1 MMTFSVNIGLD
12 TEAISYPVQDYLD
25 DILLKLEDNEDKLI
39 NPWDIRDAILSLW
52 SSVPFKQTSVPG
64 SISYI
69 GLDAIN
75 PSERDIKRKIYLGKR
90 AFSGTYSYTEFDNI
104 MNDTLLGSDVDI
116 FLYNTKI
123 DTKSQASTRVAII
136 AGTNLSLH
144 TKAPYIQSQI
154 VSGTT
159 QSLSLDIINPSLV
172 GGNIN
177 IQSLDSPSLIS
188 GHTASVIVNNIIFP
202 TLDESGLSA
211 SNEKV
216 LFMQDGELI
225 WDLIQL
231 PQLNYIGNT
240 GSQLDIYGTPTNLFS
255 TGLNGYSLEFA
266 DERMCPVEIGDIN
279 YGDTFNNMPLSEGL
293 RRIIYDYLPPS
304 CSIEI
309 TGVYSVGYAEVGTY
323 PTPKLEYTINKKTLN
338 TITTGLSNMIPGAYP
353 PIVSNSYETITGS
366 SSGVVISPIPPV
378 STEFKIT
385 VGDGL
390 NTASASTQ
398 ITGIYPYF
406 YGFSTN
412 TTMNSIGLAG
422 LSKLVESMGDKTI
435 DVNGIG
441 NLYFIF
447 DSDYGTL
454 SNIYDEYGNTS
465 SGSFSYT
472 TEILSSPTGLWA
484 AKEFYVYQWNGA
496 PQIGP
501 PSVNYQFKY

>member
-1 MMTFSVNIGLD
+1 MTFSVNTGLP

-25 DILLKLEDNEDKLI
+25 DILLKLEDNEDKLV
-39 NPWDIRDAILSLW
+39 NPLDIRDAILSLW
-52 SSVPFKQTSVPG
+52 SSVPFKQTTVPG
-64 SISYI
+64 GTVSYV

-90 AFSGTYSYTEFDNI
+90 AFSGTYSYNEFDNI
-104 MNDTLLGSDVDI
+104 MNDTLLTSDVDI

-123 DTKSQASTRVAII
+123 DTKSQTSTRVAII

-159 QSLSLDIINPSLV
+159 QSLSLDIINPSFGDV
-172 GGNIN
+172 N
-177 IQSLDSPSLIS
+177 IQGSLIGS
-188 GHTASVIVNNIIFP
+188 GYTGSVIVNNIIFP
-202 TLDESGLSA
+202 TSDESGLSA
-211 SNEKV
+211 SNEKI
-216 LFMQDGELI
+216 LIMEDGELI
-225 WDLIQL
+225 WDFIKL
-231 PQLNYIGNT
+231 PDLNYIGNT
-240 GSQLDIYGTPTNLFS
+240 GSQLDIYGTPTNVTS
-255 TGLNGYSLEFA
+255 AGLNGYSLEFA
-266 DERMCPVEIGDIN
+266 DDRMCPVEIGDIN

-323 PTPKLEYTINKKTLN
+323 PSPSIQYTINKKTLN
-338 TITTGLSNMIPGAYP
+338 TSITGLSNMIPGAYP
-353 PIVSNSYETITGS
+353 AIVSNSYETITGS
-366 SSGVVISPIPPV
+366 SSGVVISPILPV

-406 YGFSTN
+406 HGFSTN
-412 TTMNSIGLAG
+412 LTMNSIGLAG
-422 LSKLVESMGDKTI
+422 LSKLTESMGDKII
-435 DVNGIG
+435 DINGIG
-441 NLYFIF
+441 NLYFIY

-472 TEILSSPTGLWA
+472 PIVLSSPTGLWA

>member
-1 MMTFSVNIGLD
+1 MMTFSVNIGLP
-12 TEAISYPVQDYLD
+12 TEATSYPIQDYLD
-25 DILLKLEDNEDKLI
+25 DILLRLEDNQDKLV
-39 NPWDIRDAILSLW
+39 NPWDIRDAIFSLW
-52 SSVPFKQTSVPG
+52 TSVPFKQTTASG
-64 SISYI
+64 SSTSYV

-75 PSERDIKRKIYLGKR
+75 PLDRDIKKKIYLGKR
-90 AFSGTYSYTEFDNI
+90 AYSGTYSYTEFDNI
-104 MNDTLLGSDVDI
+104 MNDTLLTSDVDI

-123 DTKSQASTRVAII
+123 DTKSQTSTRVSII

-144 TKAPYIQSQI
+144 TKSPYLQSQI

-172 GGNIN
+172 GGDIN
-177 IQSLDSPSLIS
+177 IQSMDS
-188 GHTASVIVNNIIFP
+188 GFTGSVIVNNIIFP
-202 TLDESGLSA
+202 TPDESGLSA
-211 SNEKV
+211 SNEKI
-216 LFMQDGELI
+216 LFIEDGELI
-225 WDLIQL
+225 WDFIQL
-231 PQLNYIGNT
+231 PSLDYIGNT
-240 GSQLDIYGTPTNLFS
+240 GSQLDIYGTPVNI
-255 TGLNGYSLEFA
+255 NGYSLEFE
-266 DERMCPVEIGDIN
+266 DSRMCPVQIGDIN

-293 RRIIYDYLPPS
+293 RRIIYDYLPPT

-323 PTPKLEYTINKKTLN
+323 PTPTIQYTINKKTLN
-338 TITTGLSNMIPGAYP
+338 TLTTGLSNMIPGATAA
-353 PIVSNSYETITGS
+353 IVSNSYETYV
-366 SSGVVISPIPPV
+366 GVSNGIVISPIPPT

-412 TTMNSIGLAG
+412 LTMNSIGLAG
-422 LSKLVESMGDKTI
+422 LSKLVESMSDKTI

-441 NLYFIF
+441 NFYFVY

-454 SNIYDEYGNTS
+454 SNIYDDLGNTMS
-465 SGSFSYT
+465 ASFSYT
-472 TEILSSPTGLWA
+472 PIVLSSPTGLWA

>member
-1 MMTFSVNIGLD
+1 MTFSVNIGLD
-12 TEAISYPVQDYLD
+12 TESMSYPIQDYLND
-25 DILLKLEDNEDKLI
+25 LLLRLEDNEDKLV
-39 NPWDIRDAILSLW
+39 NPWDIRDAVLSLW
-52 SSVPFKQTSVPG
+52 SSVPFKQTSASG
-64 SISYI
+64 SNSYV

-75 PSERDIKRKIYLGKR
+75 PTNRDIKKKIYLGKR
-90 AFSGTYSYTEFDNI
+90 AYSGTYSYTEFDNI
-104 MNDTLLGSDVDI
+104 MNDTLLTSDVDI

-123 DTKSQASTRVAII
+123 DSKSQTSTRVAII

-144 TKAPYIQSQI
+144 EKAPYIQSQI

-159 QSLSLDIINPSLV
+159 QSLSLDIINPSLL

-177 IQSLDSPSLIS
+177 IQSMDS
-188 GHTASVIVNNIIFP
+188 GYTGSVIVNNIIFP
-202 TLDESGLSA
+202 TEDESGLSA

-216 LFMQDGELI
+216 LFMENGELV
-225 WDLIQL
+225 WDSIQL
-231 PQLNYIGNT
+231 PNLGFIGIT
-240 GSQLDIYGTPTNLFS
+240 GSQLDIYGTPTNV
-255 TGLNGYSLEFA
+255 NGYSLEFE
-266 DERMCPVEIGDIN
+266 DTRMCPVQIGDIN

-293 RRIIYDYLPPS
+293 RRIIYDYLPPT

-323 PTPKLEYTINKKTLN
+323 PTPTLKYTINKKTLN
-338 TITTGLSNMIPGAYP
+338 TQISGLSNMIPGAYP
-353 PIVSNSYETITGS
+353 AIISNSYETITGN
-366 SSGVVISPIPPV
+366 SSGVVISPIPPT

-412 TTMNSIGLAG
+412 ATMNSIGLAG
-422 LSKLVESMGDKTI
+422 LSKLVEPMGDKTV
-435 DVNGIG
+435 DVTGMG
-441 NLYFIF
+441 NLYFVY

-454 SNIYDEYGNTS
+454 SNIYDDLGNTA
-465 SGSFSYT
+465 SGSFST
-472 TEILSSPTGLWA
+472 STLILSSPTGLWA
-484 AKEFYVYQWNGA
+484 AKSFYVYQWNGA

>member
-1 MMTFSVNIGLD
+1 M
-12 TEAISYPVQDYLD
+12 
-25 DILLKLEDNEDKLI
+25 
-39 NPWDIRDAILSLW
+39 SLW
-52 SSVPFKQTSVPG
+52 SSVPFKQTSVPWF
-64 SISYI
+64 YI
-69 GLDAIN
+69 LYWIR
-75 PSERDIKRKIYLGKR
+75 SLLTQVKEILKRKIYLGKR

-172 GGNIN
+172 GGDIN

-255 TGLNGYSLEFA
+255 NWTQWLF
-266 DERMCPVEIGDIN
+266 
-279 YGDTFNNMPLSEGL
+279 T
-293 RRIIYDYLPPS
+293 RI
-304 CSIEI
+304 C
-309 TGVYSVGYAEVGTY
+309 
-323 PTPKLEYTINKKTLN
+323 
-338 TITTGLSNMIPGAYP
+338 
-353 PIVSNSYETITGS
+353 
-366 SSGVVISPIPPV
+366 
-378 STEFKIT
+378 
-385 VGDGL
+385 
-390 NTASASTQ
+390 
-398 ITGIYPYF
+398 
-406 YGFSTN
+406 
-412 TTMNSIGLAG
+412 
-422 LSKLVESMGDKTI
+422 
-435 DVNGIG
+435 
-441 NLYFIF
+441 
-447 DSDYGTL
+447 
-454 SNIYDEYGNTS
+454 
-465 SGSFSYT
+465 
-472 TEILSSPTGLWA
+472 
-484 AKEFYVYQWNGA
+484 
-496 PQIGP
+496 
-501 PSVNYQFKY
+501 